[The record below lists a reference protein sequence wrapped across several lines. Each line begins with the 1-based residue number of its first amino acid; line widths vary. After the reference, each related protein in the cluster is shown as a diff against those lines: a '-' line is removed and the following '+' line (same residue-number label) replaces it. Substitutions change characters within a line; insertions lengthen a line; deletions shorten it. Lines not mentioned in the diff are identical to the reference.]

1 MINNQ
6 LRRLL
11 RLNYGNLLL
20 LQVSIFTLPSN
31 NYLRFREREKVRE
44 ISRERERD
52 REIDR

>member
-6 LRRLL
+6 LRILL

-31 NYLRFREREKVRE
+31 NYLRFREREKVRD
-44 ISRERERD
+44 IKGKRERPRD
-52 REIDR
+52 R